1 MSVDESEAD
10 ARFVVDK
17 MGIDYPTLKTDWE
30 LLKKYAEY
38 ACPLMVI
45 IDQQGTVRDLH
56 VGYSQSLQREV
67 GEIVR
72 QLLAKK

>member
-1 MSVDESEAD
+1 MRVDYTILKAD
-10 ARFVVDK
+10 Q
-17 MGIDYPTLKTDWE
+17 E

-38 ACPLMVI
+38 ACSLLVV
-45 IDQQGTVRDLH
+45 IDQKGTVRDLH
-56 VGYSQSLQREV
+56 VGYSQSLQREI